1 MKAFITVIGEDKVGI
16 IQGVS
21 TLLSENKINIM
32 DINQT
37 LLQNY
42 FTMIMLVDL
51 DKMEVDFKQLNE
63 KIKKEAEKLGVTIK
77 LQRQDLFTVMHEL

>member
-16 IQGVS
+16 IQGITTV
-21 TLLSENKINIM
+21 LAKNKVNVM

-51 DKMEVDFKQLNE
+51 GEKEVDFKQLNNE
-63 KIKKEAEKLGVTIK
+63 IGEEAKKLGVTIK
-77 LQRQDLFTVMHEL
+77 LQRQDLFKAMHEL